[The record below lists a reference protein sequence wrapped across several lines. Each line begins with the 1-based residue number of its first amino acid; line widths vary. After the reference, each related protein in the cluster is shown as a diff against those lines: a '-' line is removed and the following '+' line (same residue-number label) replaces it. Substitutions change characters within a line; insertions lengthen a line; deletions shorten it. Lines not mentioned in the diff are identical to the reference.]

1 MDLYE
6 WARGCLAWTAA
17 AVFIVGITYRIIC
30 IVSAGRGHAPVAP
43 GKNTGNGVRAILHGI
58 IPFASGYMRS
68 QPGFTVIT
76 FAFHTCILLLPA
88 FLLAHIVLWY
98 ESWGLLWWSLPDR
111 IADAM
116 TIVVITACLYFLTRR
131 LLVTETR
138 RVTRPGDI
146 LLPLLVMAP
155 FLTGF
160 LASHH
165 VGPYR
170 LMLVSHI
177 LSAEVLIAAIPFT
190 RLVHMIFFFPTRM
203 HMGAEFGG
211 FMKTRDW

>member
-6 WARGCLAWTAA
+6 LARGCLVWVAA
-17 AVFIVGITYRIIC
+17 TVFIVGIAYRIAGLVKTRENPTP
-30 IVSAGRGHAPVAP
+30 VSPGRR
-43 GKNTGNGVRAILHGI
+43 TGNGVRAVLHGI
-58 IPFASGYMRS
+58 IPFASGYMRA
-68 QPGFTVIT
+68 QPGFAVIA
-76 FAFHTCILLLPA
+76 FAFHACVLLLPA

-111 IADAM
+111 MADAM
-116 TIVVITACLYFLTRR
+116 ALLVVTACLYFLTRR
-131 LLVTETR
+131 LLVTESR

-170 LMLVSHI
+170 WMLISHI
-177 LSAEVLIAAIPFT
+177 LSAEALIAAIPFT
-190 RLVHMIFFFPTRM
+190 KLVHMVFFFFTRM

-211 FMKTRDW
+211 LMRTKDW